1 MTDPSHQTPHQPDHD
16 ARLRE
21 RLAHAVDGL
30 RAPDVLPAAL
40 ARGRRQRTRRRLVQ
54 GTGGLAVAAALAL
67 AAPALAD
74 GWPGGPDPSGPPVAV
89 DPATGPGTGAGEG
102 RGSAPRTPPVETDP
116 AACDPDAAATG
127 WWSRSSEQ
135 VRDDLA
141 GLLPAGTR
149 IGGTDD
155 ASPGA
160 WGGDLVSS
168 EGSGKRSGEGSGE
181 DADFASVTLLPP
193 PGVPG
198 GRTSLAE
205 LSAGGPCSG
214 GDNAPLQA
222 VVPCAELTGHET
234 CEEIRTEDDVLVGVV
249 TEKVERS
256 VVDGREQPTD
266 RSYVLATLADPSGGH
281 VELYV
286 AEGTRADRPD
296 TVHDPA
302 DAPALSV
309 EQAREILTDPVWTR

>member
-89 DPATGPGTGAGEG
+89 DPASGPGAGAGEG
-102 RGSAPRTPPVETDP
+102 RGSDPRTRLDEAGR

-127 WWSRSSEQ
+127 WWSRPSEE

-141 GLLPAGTR
+141 ALLPPGTR

-160 WGGDLVSS
+160 WGGDLVT
-168 EGSGKRSGEGSGE
+168 GEGSGE

-205 LSAGGPCSG
+205 LSAGGPCAG

-222 VVPCAELTGHET
+222 VVPCAELSGHET
-234 CEEIRTEDDVLVGVV
+234 CEEIRTEAGELVGVV
-249 TEKVERS
+249 TEKVERT
-256 VVDGREQPTD
+256 VVEGRERPTD
-266 RSYVLATLADPSGGH
+266 RAYVLATLADPSGGH

-286 AEGTRADRPD
+286 AEGTRDEGPD
-296 TVHDPA
+296 TVPDPA
-302 DAPALSV
+302 DVPALSV
-309 EQAREILTDPVWTR
+309 EQARAILTDPVWTR